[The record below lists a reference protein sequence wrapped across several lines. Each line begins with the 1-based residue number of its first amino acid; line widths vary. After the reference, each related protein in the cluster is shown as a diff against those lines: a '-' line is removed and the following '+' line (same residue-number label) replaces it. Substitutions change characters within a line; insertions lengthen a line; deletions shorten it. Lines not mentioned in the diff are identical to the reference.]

1 MSDTQTERFRE
12 AVAALDAGDTER
24 LGRMLRD
31 HEWLAGYACR
41 DGSLYEQ
48 GYFAGAKL
56 LWHVAGNPDRGA
68 LPPNIVDVTRVLVAH
83 AAFVEDVERTVGLV
97 LTSRRASEAGVSMD
111 LIDALIEDGSFDVT
125 RPGLLDEPLL
135 NEAPAT
141 ALALVDR
148 GALVE
153 LRHASALG
161 HVAAMT
167 RLMDGSPAQET
178 LDEALAFA
186 CIRGQGDSA
195 SLLVRQ
201 GARGDE
207 LVSPGG
213 RSPRTA
219 LHEAANRGHEELVM
233 MLLDAGANPCVL
245 DSRWHGTPAGW
256 ADEGGHPRL
265 AALLRDREKDSR

>member
-1 MSDTQTERFRE
+1 MADTQTEVFRE

-24 LGRMLRD
+24 LERMLRNHD
-31 HEWLAGYACR
+31 WLAGYVCR
-41 DGSLYEQ
+41 DGALYEQ

-56 LWHVAGNPDRGA
+56 LWHVAGNPDRGP
-68 LPPNIVDVTRVLVAH
+68 LPPNIVDLTRMLVGYGAS
-83 AAFVEDVERTVGLV
+83 AEDVERTVGLV
-97 LTSRRASEAGVSMD
+97 LTSRRASEAGVAMD

-141 ALALVDR
+141 ALALVGR

-161 HVAAMT
+161 RLAAMT
-167 RLMDGSPAQET
+167 RLMDGSPAQGT

-186 CIRGQGDSA
+186 CVRGQRDSA
-195 SLLVRQ
+195 SLLVRR
-201 GARGDE
+201 GGRGDG
-207 LVSPGG
+207 LVAPGG

-219 LHEAANRGHEELVM
+219 LHEAANRGHEEIVM
-233 MLLDAGANPCVL
+233 LLLDAGANPRVL

-256 ADEGGHPRL
+256 ADEGGHAGL
-265 AALLRDREKDSR
+265 AALLRDREKNSR